1 MEEHLPPAQ
10 SDRGSNEP
18 LVRHVTQAH
27 QNDQVDPWWMDQA
40 LSRDYGEFIYR
51 QWVVD
56 IEDVEPELVDRSL
69 SEGVRLLRRGTLL
82 NARRIQC
89 VVEGDDAVACIQL
102 GRRMMWAGVAGRDL
116 KRAQHLLDELGR
128 SFPEASRAS
137 EDESPHITL
146 GIWGLQDE
154 SRGFRRLDVAPWSDI
169 GTNYAASTREALAP
183 VMDPGF
189 SLEGQSQLLVWFGPP
204 GTGKSY
210 ALGALAYQWREH
222 ASFHY
227 IADPEAFLGDVGYL
241 LEFIIARPNGDK
253 EWRVA
258 VLEDTGELFGSD
270 ARRQTGQGLARLL
283 NATDGML
290 AQGSK
295 TAFVI
300 TTNEPIDRFHEA
312 VIRPGRCASRVSFEP
327 LPLEQAKAWL
337 QEHDGAEVATRLSAP
352 ATLAELYAMAA
363 GQLQP
368 PSAPATGLYL

>member
-10 SDRGSNEP
+10 GKRSSSEP

-27 QNDQVDPWWMDQA
+27 PNDLVDPWWMDQA

-56 IEDVEPELVDRSL
+56 IEDVEPEVIDRSL
-69 SEGVRLLRRGTLL
+69 TDGVRLLRRGTLL

-102 GRRMMWAGVAGRDL
+102 GRRMMWAGVAARDL
-116 KRAQHLLDELGR
+116 KRAQHLLDALGR
-128 SFPEASRAS
+128 SFPEATLA
-137 EDESPHITL
+137 EDGEPHVVL

-154 SRGFRRLDVAPWSDI
+154 SRGFRKLEVAPWPDI
-169 GTNYAASTREALAP
+169 AANYATTTRESLAP

-189 SLEGQSQLLVWFGPP
+189 SLEGQGQLLVWYGPP

-241 LEFIIARPNGDK
+241 LEFILARPSGGK

-258 VLEDTGELFGSD
+258 VLEDTGELFGAD

-327 LPLEQAKAWL
+327 LPLGQARTWL
-337 QEHDGAEVATRLSAP
+337 LNHDGAEVAKRLCAP

-363 GQLQP
+363 GKLQP

>member
-1 MEEHLPPAQ
+1 MEELLPPVRGERRS
-10 SDRGSNEP
+10 SDP

-27 QNDQVDPWWMDQA
+27 PNDLVDPWWMDQV

-69 SEGVRLLRRGTLL
+69 TEGVRLLRRGTLL

-102 GRRMMWAGVAGRDL
+102 GRRTMWAGVAAPDL
-116 KRAQHLLDELGR
+116 KRAQRLLDALGR
-128 SFPEASRAS
+128 SFPEATRA
-137 EDESPHITL
+137 EDEDPHVVL
-146 GIWGLQDE
+146 GIWGQQDE
-154 SRGFRRLDVAPWSDI
+154 SRGFRRLEVAPWAEI
-169 GTNYAASTREALAP
+169 AANYAASTRESLAS

-189 SLEGQSQLLVWFGPP
+189 SLDGQGQLLVWLGPP

-222 ASFHY
+222 TSFHY

-241 LEFIIARPNGDK
+241 LEFILARPNRDK

-258 VLEDTGELFGSD
+258 VLGDTGELFGSD
-270 ARRQTGQGLARLL
+270 ARRQTGQGLGRLL

-295 TAFVI
+295 TAFII

-327 LPLEQAKAWL
+327 LPLEQARAWL
-337 QEHDGAEVATRLSAP
+337 LGHGGAEVAKRICAP
-352 ATLAELYAMAA
+352 ATLAELYAMVA
-363 GQLQP
+363 GQFEP

>member
-1 MEEHLPPAQ
+1 
-10 SDRGSNEP
+10 
-18 LVRHVTQAH
+18 
-27 QNDQVDPWWMDQA
+27 MDQA

-56 IEDVEPELVDRSL
+56 IEDVEPEVIDRSL
-69 SEGVRLLRRGTLL
+69 TDGVRLLRRGTLL

-89 VVEGDDAVACIQL
+89 VLEGDDAVACIQL
-102 GRRMMWAGVAGRDL
+102 GRRMMWAGVAARDL
-116 KRAQHLLDELGR
+116 KRAQHLLDALGR
-128 SFPEASRAS
+128 SFPEATRVS
-137 EDESPHITL
+137 EEELPHIVL

-154 SRGFRRLDVAPWSDI
+154 SRGFRRLEVTPWSDI
-169 GTNYAASTREALAP
+169 AANYAASTRDGLAP
-183 VMDPGF
+183 LMDPGF
-189 SLEGQSQLLVWFGPP
+189 SLDGKGQLLVWFGPP
-204 GTGKSY
+204 GTGKSF
-210 ALGALAYQWREH
+210 ALGALAYAWRER

-227 IADPEAFLGDVGYL
+227 IADPEAFLGDAGYL
-241 LEFIIARPNGDK
+241 LEFILARPPGDK

-300 TTNEPIDRFHEA
+300 TTNEPIERFHEA

-327 LPLEQAKAWL
+327 MSVEHAKDWL
-337 QEHDGAEVATRLSAP
+337 RARDAAAVAKRLSTP

-363 GQLQP
+363 GQLEP
-368 PSAPATGLYL
+368 AAAPATGMYL

>member
-1 MEEHLPPAQ
+1 
-10 SDRGSNEP
+10 
-18 LVRHVTQAH
+18 
-27 QNDQVDPWWMDQA
+27 MDQA

-51 QWVVD
+51 HWVVD
-56 IEDVEPELVDRSL
+56 VENVEPEVVDRSL
-69 SEGVRLLRRGTLL
+69 TEGVRLLRRGTLL
-82 NARRIQC
+82 NAGRIQC
-89 VVEGDDAVACIQL
+89 VVEGDDAVACIQI
-102 GRRMMWAGVAGRDL
+102 GRRVMWAGVAARDL
-116 KRAQHLLDELGR
+116 KRAKHLLDELGR
-128 SFPEASRAS
+128 AFPEATLA
-137 EDESPHITL
+137 EDQDPHVVL

-169 GTNYAASTREALAP
+169 AANYATTTRESLAP

-189 SLEGQSQLLVWFGPP
+189 SLEGQGQLLVWFGPP

-210 ALGALAYQWREH
+210 ALAALAYQWREH

-241 LEFIIARPNGDK
+241 LEFIIARPSGDK

-270 ARRQTGQGLARLL
+270 ARHQTGQGLARLL

-327 LPLEQAKAWL
+327 LPLEQARDWL
-337 QEHDGAEVATRLSAP
+337 EEHEGAEVAKRLRAP

-368 PSAPATGLYL
+368 PRAPATGLYL